1 MQNSIHIIQYIK
13 HYHLNNQK
21 IHTITT
27 KSPIQS
33 FNARGNYLAIM
44 AEKIHLHD
52 SRLKMFTWNQD
63 LEDQDQSY
71 KPFTVAGNNLS
82 NDANTLT
89 TSGEKAPL
97 TVILNQKREINSKEF
112 KTYITLENKPRL
124 STINFEGINCIQSNS
139 KLENKSSGV
148 TVKLKDKPKEVNSSI
163 ISNEIEQGRDHPC
176 TSETTTTTM
185 KPRKFRGRPP
195 NSTISADIDLYD
207 NQTYSA
213 MSNTTLMNNSE
224 QKEIRYQRMRQFNN
238 AASKRCRIRRK
249 IEIKMQGDRETYLT
263 TRNITLRKEVI
274 ELEAQVN
281 KVRTELFK
289 IIKNKQSRKIIK
301 RSDQV
306 HIQHTLAQS
315 TTSDLQNDTTILSF
329 DLEFF

>member
-1 MQNSIHIIQYIK
+1 M
-13 HYHLNNQK
+13 
-21 IHTITT
+21 
-27 KSPIQS
+27 
-33 FNARGNYLAIM
+33 
-44 AEKIHLHD
+44 
-52 SRLKMFTWNQD
+52 
-63 LEDQDQSY
+63 
-71 KPFTVAGNNLS
+71 
-82 NDANTLT
+82 
-89 TSGEKAPL
+89 
-97 TVILNQKREINSKEF
+97 
-112 KTYITLENKPRL
+112 ENKA
-124 STINFEGINCIQSNS
+124 
-139 KLENKSSGV
+139 SGV
-148 TVKLKDKPKEVNSSI
+148 TVELKDKPTEDNSSV
-163 ISNEIEQGRDHPC
+163 ISNEIEQRRDHPW
-176 TSETTTTTM
+176 TSETTTTT
-185 KPRKFRGRPP
+185 KKQRRLRGRPP
-195 NSTISADIDLYD
+195 KKTIIADIDLYD

-263 TRNITLRKEVI
+263 TRNITLREEVI

>member
-1 MQNSIHIIQYIK
+1 
-13 HYHLNNQK
+13 
-21 IHTITT
+21 
-27 KSPIQS
+27 
-33 FNARGNYLAIM
+33 M

-52 SRLKMFTWNQD
+52 SRLKMFTWKQD

-82 NDANTLT
+82 DDANVFT

-139 KLENKSSGV
+139 KLENKASGV
-148 TVKLKDKPKEVNSSI
+148 TVELKDEPTEVNSSV
-163 ISNEIEQGRDHPC
+163 ISNEIKQGRDHPC
-176 TSETTTTTM
+176 TSETTTTTI
-185 KPRKFRGRPP
+185 KPRRLPRGRPP
-195 NSTISADIDLYD
+195 KTTIIADIDLYD
-207 NQTYSA
+207 NQIYSA
-213 MSNTTLMNNSE
+213 MSNTTLMYNSE
-224 QKEIRYQRMRQFNN
+224 QKEVRYQRMRQFNN
-238 AASKRCRIRRK
+238 AASKRCRIKRK
-249 IEIKMQGDRETYLT
+249 IEIKAQFDKQIHLT
-263 TRNITLRKEVI
+263 ARNMTLREEVTD
-274 ELEAQVN
+274 LESQVT

-289 IIKNKQSRKIIK
+289 IIKNKQSRKVIK

-306 HIQHTLAQS
+306 HTQPTLAQS
-315 TTSDLQNDTTILSF
+315 TTSNPQNDTSILSF